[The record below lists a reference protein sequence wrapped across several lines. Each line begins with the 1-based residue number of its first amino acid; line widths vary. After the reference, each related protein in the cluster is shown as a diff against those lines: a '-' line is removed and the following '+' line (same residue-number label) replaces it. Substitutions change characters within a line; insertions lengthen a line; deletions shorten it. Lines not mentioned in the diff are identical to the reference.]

1 MWLLFV
7 LACALCTGL
16 LFLPGFLVTFS
27 VGRMRRYDVL
37 ACAPLVGV
45 AFYAVIAIVLSGAGV
60 RASIFSIALP
70 LLLIGIVFA
79 LVRLVVAIFG
89 RRRAPCS
96 SVGVTSIEDSFRFSL
111 FTGAL

>member
-27 VGRMRRYDVL
+27 VGRMRWYDAL

-45 AFYAVIAIVLSGAGV
+45 AFYAVIAIVLSKAGV

-70 LLLIGIVFA
+70 LLLVGIVFA
-79 LVRLVVAIFG
+79 LARLVVMIFG
-89 RRRAPCS
+89 RRRVSRRSAGEAPID
-96 SVGVTSIEDSFRFSL
+96 GEREPLPD
-111 FTGAL
+111 